1 MRSFYFTFGC
11 GHPLG
16 KFVQRVF
23 ASCEAKARETM
34 HRFYADRWAF
44 CYGPFS
50 GVTKYG
56 DDGRLEKLDP
66 IDFATGMVDLGGY
79 KYCKIEKDLMEGETL

>member
-1 MRSFYFTFGC
+1 MKSYYFTFGC

-16 KFVQRVF
+16 GFVQRVF
-23 ASCEAKARETM
+23 ASDEPKARATM
-34 HRFYADRWAF
+34 FTFYGNRWAF

-66 IDFATGMVDLGGY
+66 LDFMTGMVDLGGH
-79 KYCKIEKDLMEGETL
+79 KYRKLDKDLQEGDTL

>member
-1 MRSFYFTFGC
+1 MKSFYFTFGC

-16 KFVQRVF
+16 KFVQRIF

-44 CYGPFS
+44 CYGPYD
-50 GVTKYG
+50 T
-56 DDGRLEKLDP
+56 DDPMDYE
-66 IDFATGMVDLGGY
+66 TGMVNLRGY
-79 KYCKIEKDLMEGETL
+79 KYRKIEKDLQEGETL

>member
-1 MRSFYFTFGC
+1 MKSYYFTFGC

-16 KFVQRVF
+16 GFVQRIF

-44 CYGPFS
+44 CYGPYS
-50 GVTKYG
+50 GVADCG
-56 DDGRLEKLDP
+56 EDGLLDP
-66 IDFATGMVDLGGY
+66 HDRVTGMVDLGGY
-79 KYCKIEKDLMEGETL
+79 RYRKLDKDLQEGETL